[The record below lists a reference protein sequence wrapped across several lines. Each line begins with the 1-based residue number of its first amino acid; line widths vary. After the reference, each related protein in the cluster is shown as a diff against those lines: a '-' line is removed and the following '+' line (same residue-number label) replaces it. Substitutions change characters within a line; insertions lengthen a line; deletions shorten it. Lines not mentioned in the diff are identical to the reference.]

1 MATFKA
7 SVKIKRL
14 MSPLDVSNAT
24 RHGQRRGQIKHVDAS
39 RTPLNRHWAYSAG
52 RLARTSSAPDLAP
65 LIEARRSD
73 RQAAVRKNT
82 PTIATEVLMI
92 ATRDAFLDASG
103 QIDTERAY
111 LWGDQMLA
119 EVEEKWPGMSVAAR
133 LDLDEQ
139 TPHFS
144 VFLVPI
150 HMKPAN
156 QKRSD
161 VSEKA
166 HAKRK
171 PRADKPTVSH
181 NGVFGGPEEF
191 SEHQKWAQDVNAA
204 FFAQF
209 GLTLTPSTPKSESGA
224 KYIPPHAWRELQR
237 QLEALKDDA
246 TKEALAAAVET
257 TKQITE
263 DAVAAA
269 AEIKAKAQADA
280 TQIKTDAEAERDAAR
295 DAARDA
301 RQAAENAAAEAKALL
316 DAVKVAQPLKPLH
329 DAYKSLLSGSSLTPR
344 QALDAQEAAN
354 QDAKW
359 LTRIIFTKSND
370 GFEKED
376 RDAAVWMAHP
386 EVAAEIRAARPNP
399 IVLDLLEPASAKI
412 GFRGRFLGAFSY
424 VRDLVMRAVETVIQ
438 RHAATIRQ
446 DARERMS
453 DADFEQSAKL
463 GGRLMDDTW
472 GDLRAKVDMDTPG
485 RTKSDKCKEDWREWE
500 RLKVRD
506 AKPVA
511 TAREELYT
519 EAEDHA
525 RAASVVASRIERGPK
540 QVAQWLSIP
549 RDLRA
554 TFTAALDAAAALE
567 TALARRNAPA
577 AALEG
582 TVEAQEPR
590 PGGQTPGR
598 PSSGL

>member
-1 MATFKA
+1 MATTFKA

-14 MSPLDVSNAT
+14 MSSLDVSNAA

-52 RLARTSSAPDLAP
+52 RLGRTSSAPDLAP

-73 RQAAVRKNT
+73 RKAAVRKNT

-161 VSEKA
+161 VSEKT

-257 TKQITE
+257 TKQIID
-263 DAVAAA
+263 DAVATAA
-269 AEIKAKAQADA
+269 KIKDEAQADA
-280 TQIKTDAEAERDAAR
+280 TQIRTDAENERDAAR
-295 DAARDA
+295 SAAREA
-301 RQAAENAAAEAKALL
+301 REAADNAQNEAKALL
-316 DAVKVAQPLKPLH
+316 DAVKVAQPLAPLR
-329 DAYKSLLSGSSLTPR
+329 DVYEALLDGSSLTPQ
-344 QALDAQEAAN
+344 QALAAQDAAD

-359 LTRIIFTKSND
+359 LTRKVFTKSDD

-376 RDAAVWMAHP
+376 RNAAVWMAHP
-386 EVAAEIRAARPNP
+386 EVAAEIRAARPDP
-399 IVLDLLEPASAKI
+399 IVLDLLEPSSAKI

-424 VRDLVMRAVETVIQ
+424 IRDLVMRAVETVIQ
-438 RHAATIRQ
+438 RHAAAIRQ
-446 DARERMS
+446 EARERMS
-453 DADFEQSAKL
+453 NPDFEQSAKL
-463 GGRLMDDTW
+463 GGRLMDDSF
-472 GDLRAKVDMDTPG
+472 GELRPSVDMGDFH
-485 RTKSDKCKEDWREWE
+485 RTKSNKCKADWREWE

-511 TAREELYT
+511 TAREELYA

-525 RAASVVASRIERGPK
+525 RAASVVASRIERGPR
-540 QVAQWLSIP
+540 QVSQWLSIP
-549 RDLRA
+549 RDLRQ
-554 TFTAALDAAAALE
+554 TFTAALDAARALE
-567 TALARRNAPA
+567 TALARRTLPDPEKMA
-577 AALEG
+577 
-582 TVEAQEPR
+582 VER
-590 PGGQTPGR
+590 PGGPAVGSTTRDPAPG
-598 PSSGL
+598 L